1 MIWQH
6 FRKKN
11 LNFGEP
17 RTVTGTPVGFMVFC
31 HKVAAIDFLTQFSA
45 PSGPQNLSEHV
56 EAKNFF
62 KAQLLQKHHFH
73 FLRNFKP
80 KSA

>member
-17 RTVTGTPVGFMVFC
+17 RTVTGTPVGLMVFC
-31 HKVAAIDFLTQFSA
+31 HKVVAFDFLALFSV
-45 PSGPQNLSEHV
+45 PQRPQNYSEYF
-56 EAKNFF
+56 ETKNF
-62 KAQLLQKHHFH
+62 
-73 FLRNFKP
+73 
-80 KSA
+80 